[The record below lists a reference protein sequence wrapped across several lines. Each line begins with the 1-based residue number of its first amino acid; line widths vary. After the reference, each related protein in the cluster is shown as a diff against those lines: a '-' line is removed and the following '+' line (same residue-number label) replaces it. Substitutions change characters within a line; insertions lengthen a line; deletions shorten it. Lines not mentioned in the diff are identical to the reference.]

1 MSIHSAFRC
10 MYKSLWENVGMW
22 HSSTESA
29 NAFQIYIASSGE
41 KNSIAFL
48 DSDFIQCYSGVT
60 ASPRATEQWFLN
72 EFISFLRKAG
82 SGTCKVA
89 SHRESLKLLW
99 RQACHPWPA
108 KLLQALQ
115 ISGSSS
121 NLKWLSKG
129 QVTSRNSWNIAVM
142 QSKALEL
149 PSLKGTW
156 QFIAACC
163 GVQVFS
169 PHSTTKSLNIPD
181 LSRFLPVDV
190 IVLSSGNVFLSLVE
204 PQKDQSCAIPKCICV
219 HLRPGRWT
227 KDRLGSKMNSIY
239 IYNSMN
245 TSM

>member
-41 KNSIAFL
+41 KTVLLFLIQILYSATAAWLHHLVRQSNDFWTNS
-48 DSDFIQCYSGVT
+48 Y
-60 ASPRATEQWFLN
+60 P
-72 EFISFLRKAG
+72 FLRKAG

-129 QVTSRNSWNIAVM
+129 QVTSRIVEILLWC
-142 QSKALEL
+142 KAK
-149 PSLKGTW
+149 PW
-156 QFIAACC
+156 
-163 GVQVFS
+163 
-169 PHSTTKSLNIPD
+169 
-181 LSRFLPVDV
+181 
-190 IVLSSGNVFLSLVE
+190 
-204 PQKDQSCAIPKCICV
+204 SCQA
-219 HLRPGRWT
+219 
-227 KDRLGSKMNSIY
+227 
-239 IYNSMN
+239 
-245 TSM
+245 